1 MTIGDYNRKRIPEYY
16 RTMYLNAYTPDE
28 IMIAQH
34 KKMNRIFQERTQQ
47 QEETKVIIKSEVK
60 VR

>member
-16 RTMYLNAYTPDE
+16 CTMYLDGYTPDE
-28 IMIAQH
+28 IMIALH

-47 QEETKVIIKSEVK
+47 PEETKVIIKSEVK
-60 VR
+60 IR